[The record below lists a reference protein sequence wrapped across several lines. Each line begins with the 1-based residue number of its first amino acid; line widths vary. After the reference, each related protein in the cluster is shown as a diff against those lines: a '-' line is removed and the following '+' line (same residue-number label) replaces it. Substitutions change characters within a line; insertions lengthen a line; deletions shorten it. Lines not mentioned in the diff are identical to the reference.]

1 MQLPLWFS
9 LWQSLDSLLAIALNA
24 AEAFPFLLF
33 LCLFL
38 FRSRRAPFLA
48 DSGRI
53 FLKLGLICAVIG
65 AADLLLRGLVDLEF
79 LPAALDKLEPL
90 PFEPFSSPWL
100 GTTTTLA
107 AWIAGIV
114 LLYLTGN
121 GARTL
126 FLTSGM
132 GTDEDTARRLSKKAG
147 LLSAGAFIAFV
158 CFFASIITR
167 NWPFL
172 GLPEQM
178 TQQRV
183 AEVLFAHAWRMTC
196 GSLMPAGAL
205 AILAFFFSITNGAFR
220 NASGDEK
227 KTALLEDED
236 ARTLRMI
243 CAAAIALTRD
253 SWPSAIL
260 PGLASASNHHLCVS
274 DPSSRPDCHWPA
286 GSSSSPVPAGTLSS
300 WLFCLFFSSSSRQPC
315 ASEDRTGRF
324 HAHIAYCPL

>member
-65 AADLLLRGLVDLEF
+65 AGDLLLRGLVDLEF

-183 AEVLFAHAWRMTC
+183 AEVLLAHAWRMTC

-205 AILAFFFSITNGAFR
+205 AILAFFFSITNGTFR

-227 KTALLEDED
+227 KPALLEDED

-243 CAAAIALTRD
+243 CAAAIAGGAFQFLDAGFVAFSYSSGLGVGIKSSLMRFGPFFTTGLSLACWVFLFARPRRD
-253 SWPSAIL
+253 AFFLALLPVLLIL
-260 PGLASASNHHLCVS
+260 FKAAL
-274 DPSSRPDCHWPA
+274 
-286 GSSSSPVPAGTLSS
+286 
-300 WLFCLFFSSSSRQPC
+300 
-315 ASEDRTGRF
+315 RF
-324 HAHIAYCPL
+324 

>member
-65 AADLLLRGLVDLEF
+65 AGDLLLRGLVDLEF

-205 AILAFFFSITNGAFR
+205 AILAFFFSITNGTFR

-227 KTALLEDED
+227 KPALLEDED
-236 ARTLRMI
+236 ARTPAHDLRG
-243 CAAAIALTRD
+243 R
-253 SWPSAIL
+253 
-260 PGLASASNHHLCVS
+260 H
-274 DPSSRPDCHWPA
+274 SRRRL
-286 GSSSSPVPAGTLSS
+286 SVP
-300 WLFCLFFSSSSRQPC
+300 
-315 ASEDRTGRF
+315 
-324 HAHIAYCPL
+324 